1 MIAYILVPS
10 RPQESSQFES
20 FFCFKLCFIL
30 IFYIPKIL
38 IPFIKDQL
46 LILLIDLNDITL
58 EVKNT
63 PIKELLGFFFGLPK
77 KNSRSEAYKLEIKL
91 KNLSRKRTIEFIIKY
106 KEDIAGTDELLF
118 IKQLSEC

>member
-1 MIAYILVPS
+1 MFYTYILYS
-10 RPQESSQFES
+10 
-20 FFCFKLCFIL
+20 KNIDT
-30 IFYIPKIL
+30 FYKGSTSDIADRLKRHNSGSEKYTHKGTPW
-38 IPFIKDQL
+38 
-46 LILLIDLNDITL
+46 ILLWFT
-58 EVKNT
+58 E
-63 PIKELLGFFFGLPK
+63 